1 MQTGCSPKDLG
12 VSEDKIRKQ
21 AAAWAERT
29 AIEQGLP
36 QRVMDIAVLCQ
47 VLYLLGLVELERSL
61 LE

>member
-36 QRVMDIAVLCQ
+36 PRVMDIAVLCQ
-47 VLYLLGLVELERSL
+47 VLYLLGLVKLERSL